1 MLCNTF
7 EFIGPGGGCFDLRG
21 YYSKAQKLFFS
32 RISFKV
38 FFPFKKKKDSIFRV
52 LNPRERE
59 RERKNSKKNEREKFF
74 CFFLSL
80 FGKPSP
86 ISFRRRRRRR

>member
-1 MLCNTF
+1 MF
-7 EFIGPGGGCFDLRG
+7 RLRG
-21 YYSKAQKLFFS
+21 YYSKAQNSFFLVFLLK
-32 RISFKV
+32 SFSLS
-38 FFPFKKKKDSIFRV
+38 KKKKDSIFRV

-59 RERKNSKKNEREKFF
+59 RKKKIQKKNEREKFF

-86 ISFRRRRRRR
+86 ISFRRRRR